1 MGAGDCAYICATGII
16 IFCVRHVFNVFA
28 IKIIVPYRNCN
39 STLQIEE
46 IEEKNCNLS
55 LNIVKY
61 NRLYL

>member
-1 MGAGDCAYICATGII
+1 MSLMYLLLKSSFLTGI
-16 IFCVRHVFNVFA
+16 V
-28 IKIIVPYRNCN
+28 
-39 STLQIEE
+39 TLQLQIEE